1 MAGMSRPRA
10 PRIWLFLALL
20 LALGPLQ
27 ARVAFACAMM
37 DAVVIGDCC
46 CDDAGDPGCDAV
58 DCGQDTMSGSG
69 PCCERSVSLQVEAP
83 AEPEAAALAFAEF
96 RSGLDPPPAAPPP
109 TLSLSAL
116 PAACGAISRQVPH
129 RGTHPGSDLYLTTLR
144 LRI

>member
-1 MAGMSRPRA
+1 MAGMPRPRA

-58 DCGQDTMSGSG
+58 DCGQHALSGSG
-69 PCCERSVSLQVEAP
+69 PCCERSVSLQVAAP
-83 AEPEAAALAFAEF
+83 ADQDAETLAYTQF

-109 TLSLSAL
+109 TPFLSAL
-116 PAACGAISRQVPH
+116 PTDRSAISRQIPR
-129 RGTHPGSDLYLTTLR
+129 RGMHPGSDLYLTTLR